1 MICNIFEFLNCCND
15 NQENIKQIYY
25 FYTIILIVDL
35 ALTIVCQKLEWLR
48 MAKRITVVLDNEL
61 VKKLRIIQSKKIA
74 KLRKSVS
81 FSRVV
86 NEELRNAIK

>member
-1 MICNIFEFLNCCND
+1 MIIF
-15 NQENIKQIYY
+15 
-25 FYTIILIVDL
+25 IVDL
-35 ALTIVCQKLEWLR
+35 ALTIVWQKLEWQR

-81 FSRVV
+81 FSRIV